1 MKLLLTLLPALL
13 TQTTGR
19 RNQRIVIGFLL
30 FTTVLVALFSI
41 VFHQI
46 MAYEGRDYS
55 YITGVYWTL
64 TVMSTLGFGDI
75 TFTSDIGKLFSII
88 VLVSGIILIM
98 IVMPFTFIRFV
109 YQPWIEEYNNKRKPR
124 SLPSDTSGHT
134 VLVGDNDIS
143 LSVARKLRQ
152 HNYPYVILVPD
163 GQHALELY
171 DNR

>member
-1 MKLLLTLLPALL
+1 
-13 TQTTGR
+13 
-19 RNQRIVIGFLL
+19 
-30 FTTVLVALFSI
+30 
-41 VFHQI
+41 
-46 MAYEGRDYS
+46 
-55 YITGVYWTL
+55 
-64 TVMSTLGFGDI
+64 MSTLGFGDI

-163 GQHALELY
+163 GQHAPTPTGTCGRTRRRWSQRSKGICGIRTSPPRCEKS
-171 DNR
+171 RRRPCSPPVRRIRRP

>member
-75 TFTSDIGKLFSII
+75 TFTSEFCLYLHENRADVLRHQFFRQPIGTTHTP
-88 VLVSGIILIM
+88 SG
-98 IVMPFTFIRFV
+98 R
-109 YQPWIEEYNNKRKPR
+109 R
-124 SLPSDTSGHT
+124 
-134 VLVGDNDIS
+134 
-143 LSVARKLRQ
+143 
-152 HNYPYVILVPD
+152 
-163 GQHALELY
+163 
-171 DNR
+171 

>member
-30 FTTVLVALFSI
+30 FTAVLVALFSI

-64 TVMSTLGFGDI
+64 TVIVHAGVRG
-75 TFTSDIGKLFSII
+75 TS
-88 VLVSGIILIM
+88 
-98 IVMPFTFIRFV
+98 
-109 YQPWIEEYNNKRKPR
+109 
-124 SLPSDTSGHT
+124 PSRATSGNCSPSSCWCR
-134 VLVGDNDIS
+134 VS
-143 LSVARKLRQ
+143 SSS
-152 HNYPYVILVPD
+152 
-163 GQHALELY
+163 
-171 DNR
+171 

>member
-1 MKLLLTLLPALL
+1 
-13 TQTTGR
+13 
-19 RNQRIVIGFLL
+19 
-30 FTTVLVALFSI
+30 
-41 VFHQI
+41 
-46 MAYEGRDYS
+46 
-55 YITGVYWTL
+55 
-64 TVMSTLGFGDI
+64 MSTLGFGDI

-171 DNR
+171 DNRYDVVTGEFDDANTYRNLRAEQGGVGRSARRGSAEYEHRLHGARSRAVDPARRPVRRIRRP

>member
-64 TVMSTLGFGDI
+64 NDSRNGAA
-75 TFTSDIGKLFSII
+75 LFAFSRGG
-88 VLVSGIILIM
+88 VPVRPPGAEDPYAG
-98 IVMPFTFIRFV
+98 VAVTAAPAAGVNARV
-109 YQPWIEEYNNKRKPR
+109 
-124 SLPSDTSGHT
+124 
-134 VLVGDNDIS
+134 VGM
-143 LSVARKLRQ
+143 
-152 HNYPYVILVPD
+152 
-163 GQHALELY
+163 AL
-171 DNR
+171 

>member
-19 RNQRIVIGFLL
+19 RNRRIVLGFLL
-30 FTTVLVALFSI
+30 FTTFLVAVFSI
-41 VFHQI
+41 LFHQI

-75 TFTSDIGKLFSII
+75 TFTSDVGKLFSII

-98 IVMPFTFIRFV
+98 ILMPFTSRGS
-109 YQPWIEEYNNKRKPR
+109 R
-124 SLPSDTSGHT
+124 STTTAASPGFCRRTPTGTPCSWATTTS
-134 VLVGDNDIS
+134 
-143 LSVARKLRQ
+143 
-152 HNYPYVILVPD
+152 P
-163 GQHALELY
+163 
-171 DNR
+171 

>member
-64 TVMSTLGFGDI
+64 TVMSTLGFG
-75 TFTSDIGKLFSII
+75 TSPSRAI
-88 VLVSGIILIM
+88 SG
-98 IVMPFTFIRFV
+98 
-109 YQPWIEEYNNKRKPR
+109 NC
-124 SLPSDTSGHT
+124 SPSSCWCRA
-134 VLVGDNDIS
+134 S
-143 LSVARKLRQ
+143 SSS
-152 HNYPYVILVPD
+152 
-163 GQHALELY
+163 
-171 DNR
+171 

>member
-64 TVMSTLGFGDI
+64 TVMSTLGFG
-75 TFTSDIGKLFSII
+75 TSPSRAISEMFSII

-124 SLPSDTSGHT
+124 SLPSDTSAT
-134 VLVGDNDIS
+134 RFWWATTTS
-143 LSVARKLRQ
+143 R
-152 HNYPYVILVPD
+152 
-163 GQHALELY
+163 
-171 DNR
+171 

>member
-75 TFTSDIGKLFSII
+75 TFTSDIGKP
-88 VLVSGIILIM
+88 VSYTHL
-98 IVMPFTFIRFV
+98 T
-109 YQPWIEEYNNKRKPR
+109 
-124 SLPSDTSGHT
+124 LPT
-134 VLVGDNDIS
+134 IC
-143 LSVARKLRQ
+143 SV
-152 HNYPYVILVPD
+152 
-163 GQHALELY
+163 
-171 DNR
+171 

>member
-98 IVMPFTFIRFV
+98 IVMPFTFIR
-109 YQPWIEEYNNKRKPR
+109 
-124 SLPSDTSGHT
+124 SCTSRGSRNT
-134 VLVGDNDIS
+134 TTS
-143 LSVARKLRQ
+143 ASRAPCRPTPAATRFWW
-152 HNYPYVILVPD
+152 
-163 GQHALELY
+163 ATTTS
-171 DNR
+171 R

>member
-98 IVMPFTFIRFV
+98 IVMRLRSSVSCTSRGSRNTTTSASRAPCRSTPAATRF
-109 YQPWIEEYNNKRKPR
+109 WWATT
-124 SLPSDTSGHT
+124 TS
-134 VLVGDNDIS
+134 
-143 LSVARKLRQ
+143 R
-152 HNYPYVILVPD
+152 
-163 GQHALELY
+163 
-171 DNR
+171 

>member
-64 TVMSTLGFGDI
+64 TVMSTLGSG
-75 TFTSDIGKLFSII
+75 TSPSRAISGNCSPSSCWCR
-88 VLVSGIILIM
+88 VS
-98 IVMPFTFIRFV
+98 
-109 YQPWIEEYNNKRKPR
+109 
-124 SLPSDTSGHT
+124 SSS
-134 VLVGDNDIS
+134 
-143 LSVARKLRQ
+143 
-152 HNYPYVILVPD
+152 
-163 GQHALELY
+163 
-171 DNR
+171 